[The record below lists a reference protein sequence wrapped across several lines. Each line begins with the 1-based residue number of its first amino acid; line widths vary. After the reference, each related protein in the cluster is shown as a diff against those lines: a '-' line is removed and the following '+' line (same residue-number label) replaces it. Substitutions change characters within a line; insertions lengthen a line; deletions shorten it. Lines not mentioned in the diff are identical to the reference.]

1 MAKLRHPDLFTG
13 LAFGM
18 AGVLSLPLPALTQ
31 DRCEAINLSHSALQG
46 AAANDSWLTYRN
58 SKIGLSFRYPPSMR
72 IKEMDPVSF
81 HFDVV
86 PEVTVDLRV
95 DEQDYPNAPI
105 LRFICA
111 QGRKTPEM
119 AASKVHTLLRI
130 HPKGSTMQVDDHE
143 AIISCS
149 CGSAACAYSV
159 LTLQPYECEIL
170 PMVSKEGFDDY
181 LPPHDGGYPL
191 LSIIKTVH
199 FESKTK

>member
-1 MAKLRHPDLFTG
+1 
-13 LAFGM
+13 
-18 AGVLSLPLPALTQ
+18 
-31 DRCEAINLSHSALQG
+31 
-46 AAANDSWLTYRN
+46 
-58 SKIGLSFRYPPSMR
+58 MR